1 MIILQTNG
9 LSKNYGSLQAVN
21 NLDFKVQEGSVFGIL
36 GPNGS
41 GKTSTLSMILGIIN
55 PNAGGFNWFEGKYN
69 NPLLK
74 IGALLET
81 PNFYPY
87 LNAED
92 NLAIIAHIKKSK
104 TDDFEVILKKVGLWE
119 KKQLPFKA
127 YSFGMKQRL
136 AIGATMIGNPDVY
149 IFDEPTNG
157 LDPNGIADM
166 RNVIKELHAEGKTII
181 MASHMLDEVE
191 KVCTEVII
199 IKNGVKLSQDTVGH
213 LTKTGRVIEIKSKD
227 SHRLL
232 ELLQSA
238 SFSLGSKIEND
249 LISINIADE
258 TPIEDISQYLM
269 QNNISVSHFS
279 EKVQRLEDSFI
290 QITKNK

>member
-1 MIILQTNG
+1 MIILQTDS
-9 LSKNYGSLQAVN
+9 LSKNYGNLQAVN
-21 NLDFKVQEGSVFGIL
+21 KINFKVPEGSVFGIL

-55 PNAGGFNWFEGKYN
+55 PNEGHFKWFEGKHE
-69 NPLLK
+69 NPYFK

-87 LNAED
+87 LNAAD

-104 TDDFEVILKKVGLWE
+104 NDDYQKILTKVGLWE
-119 KKQLPFKA
+119 KRQLPFKA

-136 AIGATMIGNPDVY
+136 AIGATMIGDPDVY

-157 LDPNGIADM
+157 LDPIGIADM
-166 RNVIKELHAEGKTII
+166 RNVIKSLHAEGKTII

-199 IKNGVKLSQDTVGH
+199 IKNGVKLSQDTVAH
-213 LTKTGRVIEIKSKD
+213 LTKTGRVVEIKTKD
-227 SHRLL
+227 NLQLMDLL
-232 ELLQSA
+232 KSE
-238 SFSLGSKIEND
+238 SFALSSNLDND
-249 LISINIADE
+249 LVSISISDE
-258 TPIEDISQYLM
+258 TPIEEVSQFLM
-269 QNNISVSHFS
+269 KNNISVSHFS
-279 EKVQRLEDSFI
+279 EKIQRLEDSFI
-290 QITKNK
+290 QITKNT